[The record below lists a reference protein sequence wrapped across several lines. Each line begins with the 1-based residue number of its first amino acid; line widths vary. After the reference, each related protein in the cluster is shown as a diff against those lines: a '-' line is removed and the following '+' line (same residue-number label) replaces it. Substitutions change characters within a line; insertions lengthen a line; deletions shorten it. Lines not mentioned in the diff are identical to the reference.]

1 MAPFFH
7 WHGHPDRWH
16 RGWQEHWHRHE
27 RFGDQPDDGPPPP
40 SPPSPPSLFGLP
52 LPPLPFGLETG
63 AGPDEY
69 DPGDQEAESHHRRR
83 WGRYQTSDQNGES
96 ESGFA
101 SEDVDADRPRRTGRW
116 VRHGD
121 RIILRDV

>member
-1 MAPFFH
+1 MAFFH
-7 WHGHPDRWH
+7 WHGGPGRGHG
-16 RGWQEHWHRHE
+16 GWQDRWHRHE
-27 RFGDQPDDGPPPP
+27 RFGDGPDDGPP
-40 SPPSPPSLFGLP
+40 SHSSPSLFGLP

-69 DPGDQEAESHHRRR
+69 DPGDEEAERHHPRR
-83 WGRYQTSDQNGES
+83 WARYQMGDQNGES
-96 ESGFA
+96 ESGLA
-101 SEDVDADRPRRTGRW
+101 SEDVGADRPRRTGRW